1 MKRFT
6 DYIQL
11 NEDVLNETPMRT
23 AGAAALILKI
33 NSLKNQIIQQ
43 RIQPNDNLEHN
54 LERLNT
60 KIDLLAQQNFTI
72 GLLISQIN
80 LTK

>member
-60 KIDLLAQQNFTI
+60 KVDLLAQQNFTI

>member
-23 AGAAALILKI
+23 AGATALILKI

-60 KIDLLAQQNFTI
+60 KVDLLAQQNFTI

-80 LTK
+80 LMK